1 MKKEHISQEI
11 QTLVETIT
19 DQWMQMM
26 THRDK
31 IPLIELDIT
40 LSNIAKLYENLSWL
54 KKVNEKEEALPAIEA
69 VIIAAENQPLNVIPE
84 KEIPVQPLPV
94 EKPSI
99 VSFVVNPAVTE
110 VKQLPEPIEE
120 VSAAVSLKLDDSPLE
135 VTIKT
140 ESDEEKKW
148 KEEIAG
154 RTNEIFREEIK
165 RDTTAKKT
173 PVQSMGL
180 FDTVTTVAGQY
191 EEQPTLHDKISK
203 TQTDSSLGKKY
214 QKKAV
219 EDLKKSIG
227 INEKFSFINE
237 LFEGDLG
244 NYNKAIDTLNQ
255 SGNLEEASNYISSQ
269 LIPKYS
275 WSDNNK
281 SFLSL
286 KELVERRFT
295 R

>member
-40 LSNIAKLYENLSWL
+40 LLNTAKLYENLSWL

-69 VIIAAENQPLNVIPE
+69 VIIAAENQPLNVISE

-99 VSFVVNPAVTE
+99 VSFVVNPVTE
-110 VKQLPEPIEE
+110 IKQQPEPVEE
-120 VSAAVSLKLDDSPLE
+120 VSAAVSLKLDDSPSE
-135 VTIKT
+135 VTIRN

-165 RDTTAKKT
+165 RDTAAKKT

-203 TQTDSSLGKKY
+203 TQTDSSLGKK
-214 QKKAV
+214 
-219 EDLKKSIG
+219 
-227 INEKFSFINE
+227 
-237 LFEGDLG
+237 
-244 NYNKAIDTLNQ
+244 
-255 SGNLEEASNYISSQ
+255 
-269 LIPKYS
+269 
-275 WSDNNK
+275 
-281 SFLSL
+281 
-286 KELVERRFT
+286 
-295 R
+295 